1 MKLPR
6 IVCVAVASTATLVS
20 AFHARQAHAQDA
32 ATFYKGRTV
41 SILVGFSAG
50 GGADL
55 WARFMA
61 RHYGKHI
68 PGEPNVVVQNMP
80 GAGGFS
86 ALNHL
91 YNTAPKDGT
100 QIMLVS
106 TSAFTAPQLEQPN
119 VRWSTLKLQW
129 LGNLTQDTS
138 SCTAS
143 EKSGFKSIADAKTRQ
158 IIFGSDGNDDSASHH
173 PRFMSKMFGFK
184 VKVIAGY
191 KGTGEALLAVDRGEI
206 DARCS
211 VWASLA
217 LTSRKADIEA
227 GKLVPIMQVG
237 SKPHPIFGKAPLM
250 RDFARNDEERQII
263 DFLFGTIDISRP
275 FAVAPEVP
283 ADRVA
288 ALREAFWKAANSPEL
303 KADAERA
310 QFEVE
315 PMTGAQTQAAMQ
327 KALTVSQT
335 IADKSRALLSG
346 D

>member
-6 IVCVAVASTATLVS
+6 IAAVVIAFGSALATTTA
-20 AFHARQAHAQDA
+20 RAQDA
-32 ATFYKGRTV
+32 DTFYKGRTI
-41 SILVGFSAG
+41 SILVGFSSG

-61 RHYGKHI
+61 RHYGRHI
-68 PGEPNVVVQNMP
+68 PGEPSVVVQNMP

-86 ALNHL
+86 AINHL

-100 QIMLVS
+100 QIMLIS

-138 SCTAS
+138 SCVAS
-143 EKSGFKSIADAKTRQ
+143 GKSGVKSIADGRTRQ

-173 PRFMSKMFGFK
+173 PRFMAKLFGFNT
-184 VKVIAGY
+184 KVIAGY

-227 GKLVPIMQVG
+227 GKIVPIMQVG
-237 SKPHPIFGKAPLM
+237 SKPHPIFGKAPMM

-275 FAVAPEVP
+275 FAVAPDVP
-283 ADRVA
+283 ADRLA
-288 ALREAFWKAANSPEL
+288 ILRAAFWKAANSPEL

-310 QFEVE
+310 QFDVE
-315 PMTGAQTQAAMQ
+315 PMTGEQTQAAME
-327 KALTVSQT
+327 KALTVSKT
-335 IADKSRALLSG
+335 VAERSKALLSS

>member
-6 IVCVAVASTATLVS
+6 FAAAVIAFGSALATTP
-20 AFHARQAHAQDA
+20 ARAQDA
-32 ATFYKGRTV
+32 DTFYKGRTI

-68 PGEPNVVVQNMP
+68 PGEPSVVVQNMP

-86 ALNHL
+86 AINHL

-100 QIMLVS
+100 QIMLIS

-138 SCTAS
+138 SCVAS
-143 EKSGFKSIADAKTRQ
+143 GKSGVKSIADGRTRQ

-173 PRFMSKMFGFK
+173 PRFMSKLFGFNT
-184 VKVIAGY
+184 KVIAGY

-227 GKLVPIMQVG
+227 GKIVPIMQVG
-237 SKPHPIFGKAPLM
+237 SKPHPVFGKAPMM

-283 ADRVA
+283 AERVA
-288 ALREAFWKAANSPEL
+288 VLREAFSKAANSPEL

-310 QFEVE
+310 QFDIE
-315 PMTGAQTQAAMQ
+315 PMTGEQTQAAME
-327 KALTVSQT
+327 KALTVSKT
-335 IADKSRALLSG
+335 VAERSRALLSS

>member
-1 MKLPR
+1 MTLPR
-6 IVCVAVASTATLVS
+6 YAAVAIALGSAVAVAPA
-20 AFHARQAHAQDA
+20 QANDA
-32 ATFYKGRTV
+32 DGFYKGRTIG
-41 SILVGFSAG
+41 ILVGFSAG

-61 RHYGKHI
+61 RHFGKHI
-68 PGEPNVVVQNMP
+68 PGEPSVVVQNMP

-138 SCTAS
+138 SCVAS
-143 EKSGFKSIADAKTRQ
+143 AKSGVTSIADGRTRQ

-173 PRFMSKMFGFK
+173 PRFMSKLFGFNT
-184 VKVIAGY
+184 KVIAGY

-227 GKLVPIMQVG
+227 GKIVPIMQVG
-237 SKPHPIFGKAPLM
+237 SKPHPVFGKAPMM

-283 ADRVA
+283 AERVA
-288 ALREAFWKAANSPEL
+288 VLREAFWKAANSPEL

-310 QFEVE
+310 QFDIE
-315 PMTGAQTQAAMQ
+315 PMTGEQTQAAME
-327 KALTVSQT
+327 KALTVSKT
-335 IADKSRALLSG
+335 VAERSRALLSS